1 MIVSK
6 KDFSKFK
13 NNVKAERQSD
23 FVDKHPFKQP
33 YVSNYSLNDTIEEG
47 TSK

>member
-1 MIVSK
+1 MIISK

-13 NNVKAERQSD
+13 NNVKAGKQSD
-23 FVDKHPFKQP
+23 FVEKNPFKPP